1 EVFKVSAGWSRQ
13 RNGYVGLDGG
23 DPDNLG
29 RNLGPAAFARGG
41 TVDAWLLGA
50 SVPVGHGA
58 VVVQWSL
65 ARPDWKWEDGSSAR
79 NAQLVTLGYT
89 YDLSPRTT
97 LYAFAGYTSNYT
109 LDNQF
114 DPGHSHTSRFGT
126 GISHRF

>member
-1 EVFKVSAGWSRQ
+1 MCIRD
-13 RNGYVGLDGG
+13 R
-23 DPDNLG
+23 
-29 RNLGPAAFARGG
+29 
-41 TVDAWLLGA
+41 
-50 SVPVGHGA
+50 
-58 VVVQWSL
+58 
-65 ARPDWKWEDGSSAR
+65 
-79 NAQLVTLGYT
+79 GYT